1 MDRDSMTFRRTD
13 DDKKNGTTDL
23 KMWNGEFELESGK
36 LWMTG
41 GEGARA
47 WNTQR
52 VVDERRSLATGKD

>member
-41 GEGARA
+41 GEGARESRGSGGH
-47 WNTQR
+47 WQ
-52 VVDERRSLATGKD
+52 LAKD